1 MVAALSGF
9 PARPRLRPHAGP
21 APRRRYERRRPEKT
35 PLHKIIS
42 ENLASWLEWR
52 DVAER
57 PVPGYVEE
65 ELRGYL
71 ECGILC
77 FGFGRALCTGCGQGF
92 VIAFSCKG
100 RGVCPSCIGRH
111 MAQTAAH
118 LVDHVIP
125 PVPVRQWVI
134 SVPKRL
140 RGFLADRPAAVAA
153 LTRIFIEEIERLLG
167 AAAGVTSDASG
178 PAAARPRLGAV
189 SFLHRFGSALNHHMH
204 LHVCATEGVFV
215 PAADGAGCDASPAFL
230 PARPINQADL
240 AALTERVRRRVI
252 HWFRLTRLLDTA
264 AAADMLTWE
273 NSGFSVDASVRITLI
288 DRDVPSYFR
297 SLEHLLRYCARPPF
311 ALERLSVSRG
321 ADGQIARIRYV
332 LPRHKAANWVGPSR
346 SRKSTRPGANGVV
359 ELSPFEFLDRLADL
373 VPPPRKHRHRYHGV
387 FAPNHKLR
395 RAVTALALG
404 NVGKR
409 GDAAA
414 GGYAVGGHTAGEH
427 ATGGCCDANHANQKP
442 RSHDTSRIAWAKL
455 MARVGEEFPLACPTC
470 GGDIRL
476 IAFITDPGPIRKILT
491 HLGEPLEPPPL
502 SPARGPPIDWG
513 ELVQVH
519 DDRAIFQGRIDEL
532 PVIDIHSL

>member
-1 MVAALSGF
+1 MVAALCGF

-92 VIAFSCKG
+92 AIAFSCKG
-100 RGVCPSCIGRH
+100 RGVCPSCNGRH

>member
-1 MVAALSGF
+1 MVAALCGF
-9 PARPRLRPHAGP
+9 PAWPRLRPHAGP
-21 APRRRYERRRPEKT
+21 APRHRYERRRPEKT

-52 DVAER
+52 DEAER
-57 PVPGYVEE
+57 PVSGYVEE

-77 FGFGRALCTGCGQGF
+77 FGFARAVCMSCRTGF
-92 VIAFSCKG
+92 VVAFSCKG
-100 RGVCPSCIGRH
+100 RGVCPSCNGRH

-118 LVDHVIP
+118 LADHVIP

-140 RGFLADRPAAVAA
+140 RGMLADRPAAVAA
-153 LTRIFIEEIERLLG
+153 LTKIFLDEIERLLC
-167 AAAGVTSDASG
+167 AAAGIMRDATTPS
-178 PAAARPRLGAV
+178 ASRPRLGGI
-189 SFLHRFGSALNHHMH
+189 SFLHRFGSALNHHVH

-215 PAADGAGCDASPAFL
+215 PAADGGGCEAAPAFL

-252 HWFRLTRLLDTA
+252 RWFRMQRLLDAA
-264 AAADMLTWE
+264 AAADMLAWE

-288 DRDVPSYFR
+288 DRDVPSYFQ

-311 ALERLSVSRG
+311 ALERLSVIRG
-321 ADGQIARIRYV
+321 LDGRITRIRYV
-332 LPRHKAANWVGPSR
+332 LPRHKAANWVGR
-346 SRKSTRPGANGVV
+346 GRARKSTRPGANGVV
-359 ELSPFEFLDRLADL
+359 DLSPFEFLDRLADL

-395 RAVTALALG
+395 RAVTALAIG
-404 NVGKR
+404 NIGKR
-409 GDAAA
+409 REAVTGGHAA
-414 GGYAVGGHTAGEH
+414 GGQP
-427 ATGGCCDANHANQKP
+427 TGGCCDTQANL

-455 MARVGEEFPLACPTC
+455 MARVGEEFPLECPTC

-476 IAFITDPGPIRKILT
+476 IAFITEPGPIRKILT
-491 HLGEPLEPPPL
+491 HLGEPLEPPPV
-502 SPARGPPIDWG
+502 SPARGPPTDWG
-513 ELVQVH
+513 KLMQIH
-519 DDRAIFQGRIDEL
+519 DDREAVQMSPDEL
-532 PVIDIHSL
+532 PAIDIHSL